1 MIRTYRPACCARQL
15 RAFCDLRGHHKKG
28 GGLQER
34 DPRPFQF
41 CPPRLGGDTQSSRN
55 GLAASTA
62 GYSLV
67 FGVTRQCGFLLDLIP
82 VKNLLSKSRFAAGL
96 QCHKLLWWKT
106 HDPDASELVP
116 DPATQFIMDEGIR
129 VGEAARALFPGG
141 ILIDLPRDQVQERLD
156 ATTRAL
162 AQGAP
167 AIFEATFA
175 EGGILVAVDIL
186 ARIGRSYSLIEV
198 KSSTSVKPHHLWDA
212 AVQAF
217 VLRRAGVEVDA
228 VEIMH
233 LNPDCR
239 FPELGD
245 LFIRD
250 AISGRVRAL
259 FPQIAKLISAQ
270 AAMLEG
276 PLPEV
281 EIGKHCDQPHEC
293 PFKSRCWPELPK
305 HHVETFYALRRE
317 KSAQLGAQGLALVE
331 DVPDTFPLTVIQQRQ
346 LRSVTE
352 GALQVEDTLAGALAP
367 IKGRVAYLD
376 FETVGPAIPEWE
388 GLGPW
393 QQHPVQF
400 SCHIVSRK
408 GEIQHVEW
416 LAEGPEDSRAS
427 MAEALVEALEGV
439 DSVVVYN
446 VSFEKKCLEVLA
458 AAAPDHASQIQAI
471 ASKLHDLLPVVRDH
485 VYHPEFLG
493 SFSLESVL
501 PALVPDL
508 SYDELEVADGETAA
522 ALLHGLVF
530 LGEPQ
535 TPEKREALRRDLMAY
550 CAMDTLALVRLKE
563 RLDELAKTPE

>member
-1 MIRTYRPACCARQL
+1 
-15 RAFCDLRGHHKKG
+15 
-28 GGLQER
+28 
-34 DPRPFQF
+34 
-41 CPPRLGGDTQSSRN
+41 
-55 GLAASTA
+55 
-62 GYSLV
+62 
-67 FGVTRQCGFLLDLIP
+67 
-82 VKNLLSKSRFAAGL
+82 
-96 QCHKLLWWKT
+96 
-106 HDPDASELVP
+106 
-116 DPATQFIMDEGIR
+116 MDEGIR
-129 VGEAARALFPGG
+129 VGEAARTQFPGG
-141 ILIDLPRDQVQERLD
+141 VLIDMPWDQVQDRLD

-162 AQGAP
+162 SQGAP

-186 ARIGRSYSLIEV
+186 ARKGKSYSLIEV

-239 FPELGD
+239 YPELGD

-270 AAMLEG
+270 AKMLEG

-281 EIGKHCDQPHEC
+281 EVGKHCDQPHEC

-317 KSAQLGAQGLALVE
+317 KSAQLGAQGLALVG
-331 DVPDTFPLTVIQQRQ
+331 DVPETFPLTVIQQRQ
-346 LRSVTE
+346 QRSVTE
-352 GALQVEDTLAGALAP
+352 GTLLVEETLAGAVAP
-367 IKGRVAYLD
+367 LRGRVAYLD
-376 FETVGPAIPEWE
+376 FETVGMAIPAWE

-400 SCHIVSRK
+400 SCHILSRK
-408 GEIQHVEW
+408 GDLQHVEW
-416 LAEGPEDSRAS
+416 LAEGPEDFRAS
-427 MAEALVEALEGV
+427 MAEALVEALDGA
-439 DSVVVYN
+439 DAVVAYN
-446 VSFEKKCLEVLA
+446 VAFEKKCLEVIA
-458 AAAPDHASQIQAI
+458 AGAPDHASGIQAI
-471 ASKLHDLLPVVRDH
+471 SSKLHDLLPVVRDH
-485 VYHPEFLG
+485 VYHPDFLG

-508 SYDELEVADGETAA
+508 TYKSLKVKDGQTAA
-522 ALLHGLVF
+522 ALLYRLLF
-530 LGEPQ
+530 LGDP
-535 TPEKREALRRDLMAY
+535 TAPKKRETLRRDLMAY

-563 RLDELAKTPE
+563 RLDELAKSAT